1 MSKREIIYPI
11 YKRKK
16 TLVESLALK
25 IGVLPLKCIVCGNVV
40 AHNIKNENLREDCN
54 CIVCRSSNR
63 IRQLSYVLITSVLQ
77 KRPLLSSL
85 KSFSRRDDLAVYHT
99 EAKGPIH
106 DSLCKMKNYVCSEY
120 FGHEYKSGS
129 VVNGILNQDLQNLS
143 FADNSFDIVISS
155 EVFEH
160 IPNAYK
166 AFREVYRVLKPGGR
180 HVFTVPFESTRFE
193 DSIRAILDENGNLQ
207 YLAKP
212 EYHYDPLKP
221 KEGILVYQIFSL
233 EMMVK
238 LSKIGFITNLYHL
251 YNPLL
256 GILGDNALIFE
267 SIKQN

>member
-1 MSKREIIYPI
+1 
-11 YKRKK
+11 
-16 TLVESLALK
+16 LALK
-25 IGVLPLKCIVCGNVV
+25 VGVLPLKCIVCGNVF
-40 AHNIKNENLREDCN
+40 AYKIKNENLREDCN
-54 CIVCRSSNR
+54 CIICKSSNR
-63 IRQLSYVLITSVLQ
+63 IRQLSYGLITSVL
-77 KRPLLSSL
+77 KKKPLLSSL
-85 KSFSRRDDLAVYHT
+85 KGFNQRNDLVVYNT

-120 FGHEYKSGS
+120 LGEEYKSGT

-143 FADNSFDIVISS
+143 FADNSFDVVISS

-160 IPNAYK
+160 IPDAYR

-180 HVFTVPFESTRFE
+180 HVFTVPFESTGFE
-193 DSIRAILDENGNLQ
+193 DSIRAIRDKNGHLQ

-221 KEGILVYQIFSL
+221 KDGILVYQIFSL

-238 LSKIGFITNLYHL
+238 LSKIGFITNLHHL

-256 GILGDNALIFE
+256 GILGDNALVFE
-267 SIKQN
+267 SIKPN